1 MQYIRYFYENGLDI
15 ITPVKHGTRW
25 LEEKTNPIQI
35 LGGPLYEENL
45 IKTPITQNTYWVY
58 RNSREH
64 LISALKTEIRTS
76 IEFGEDETE
85 RIVNLYLKNKG
96 HHWSGNA
103 LFNLYKY
110 WKEYSVIPIKL
121 SEISSLFDP
130 NLEFIRTEY
139 EMRTYIKTDYDDNLF
154 IINKVGK
161 DRMEL
166 LYKMADDD
174 SLWLEK
180 VFNGEK

>member
-1 MQYIRYFYENGLDI
+1 
-15 ITPVKHGTRW
+15 
-25 LEEKTNPIQI
+25 
-35 LGGPLYEENL
+35 
-45 IKTPITQNTYWVY
+45 
-58 RNSREH
+58 
-64 LISALKTEIRTS
+64 
-76 IEFGEDETE
+76 
-85 RIVNLYLKNKG
+85 
-96 HHWSGNA
+96 
-103 LFNLYKY
+103 LYKY

-166 LYKMADDD
+166 LYKIADDD

-180 VFNGEK
+180 IFNGEK

>member
-1 MQYIRYFYENGLDI
+1 MKYLRYFYENGLDI

-35 LGGPLYEENL
+35 LDGPLYEENL
-45 IKTPITQNTYWVY
+45 INFPITENTYWVY
-58 RNSREH
+58 RDSREH
-64 LISALKTEIRTS
+64 LLSALKTEIRTS

-85 RIVNLYLKNKG
+85 RIVNSYLENKG
-96 HHWSGNA
+96 HHWSGDV

-121 SEISSLFDP
+121 SELSTLFPPD
-130 NLEFIRTEY
+130 LKFIPAKY
-139 EMRTYIKTDYDDNLF
+139 QMHSYIKTDYDDNLF
-154 IINKVGK
+154 IINKIGK
-161 DRMEL
+161 VRKKL

-180 VFNGEK
+180 VFNGKK